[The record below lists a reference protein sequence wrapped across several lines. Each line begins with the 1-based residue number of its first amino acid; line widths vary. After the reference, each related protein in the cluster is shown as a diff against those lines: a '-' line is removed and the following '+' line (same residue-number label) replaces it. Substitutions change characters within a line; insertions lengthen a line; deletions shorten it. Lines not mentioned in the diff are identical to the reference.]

1 MLILTRKRG
10 QTVVIDG
17 QIEVTVV
24 AVQGDQVRLGITAPK
39 QIGVHRK
46 ELLDA
51 VTQQNIEAAAAGKRP
66 PERLPAWM
74 GSNPASKEKPQDP
87 QPSLE

>member
-1 MLILTRKRG
+1 MLILTRKKG

-17 QIEVTVV
+17 QIEVTLV
-24 AVQGDQVRLGITAPK
+24 AVQGDQVRLGINAPK
-39 QIGVHRK
+39 QIAVHRK
-46 ELLDA
+46 ELLDE

-74 GSNPASKEKPQDP
+74 GGNHAKPADPGSNPPQK
-87 QPSLE
+87 